1 MQFVSVP
8 AYGTFGNLTGKALYV
23 IPSDYR
29 IAVYIYVGGWWT
41 KPYWSES
48 ERLTTINSDSTWT
61 CDITTG
67 GVDETAT
74 RIAAYLVP
82 KGYMPPIASG
92 DASVPA
98 DVVAHAVAS
107 MEVTRDPSG
116 SVRVIRFSGREW
128 TVKKSTIPVGL
139 PDAGNYFSDSPENV
153 WTDQQD
159 RLHMRIT
166 HRDGKWYCPEVIC
179 GQSFGYGTYSFTLE
193 SVAASLDRN
202 VVLGLFTWDDDPAS
216 AHREIDIEFS
226 RWGVAGDPNA
236 QYVLQPWDQTGNR
249 HRFTCPPLAGQSVH
263 SFTWRSDSLAFA
275 STQGQTPIHSWTF
288 TGTGIPAPGNEHPRI
303 NLWLVN
309 GSTAPPADGKEVE
322 VIISGFRHES

>member
-1 MQFVSVP
+1 MFARHGLTLAGLIGFLVCSCMVGCGGGGGDGPAPITGDPAVQFVSVP
-8 AYGTFGNLTGKALYV
+8 AYGTFANLTGKALNV
-23 IPSDYR
+23 VPTDYR

-48 ERLTTINSDSTWT
+48 ERLTTINSDGTWT

-82 KGYMPPIASG
+82 KSYMPPIASG
-92 DASVPA
+92 DASIPA

-116 SVRVIRFSGREW
+116 SVRVIRFSGYEW
-128 TVKKSTIPVGL
+128 TVKKSTIPVGP

-153 WTDQQD
+153 WTDQQE

-166 HRDGKWYCPEVIC
+166 HRDGKWYCPEVVC
-179 GQSFGYGTYSFTLE
+179 GQSFGYGKYSFTLE
-193 SVAASLDRN
+193 SDAASLDRN

-226 RWGVAGDPNA
+226 RWGVVADPNA
-236 QYVLQPWDQTGNR
+236 QYVLQPWDQ
-249 HRFTCPPLAGQSVH
+249 
-263 SFTWRSDSLAFA
+263 
-275 STQGQTPIHSWTF
+275 
-288 TGTGIPAPGNEHPRI
+288 
-303 NLWLVN
+303 
-309 GSTAPPADGKEVE
+309 
-322 VIISGFRHES
+322 